1 MIKRSDTMHR
11 ANDDFMHIRPMTL
24 SIVYSEGDDGLLE
37 KIQGI
42 VVDMALRPG
51 DPDEVVGYVVYR
63 DGELVTVDRSHV
75 AGEVVLE
82 WAPEIPEELRKLLN
96 G

>member
-1 MIKRSDTMHR
+1 MHR

-42 VVDMALRPG
+42 VVDMALIPG

>member
-1 MIKRSDTMHR
+1 MHR

-24 SIVYSEGDDGLLE
+24 SIVYSEGDDGILE

-42 VVDMALRPG
+42 VVDMALIPG

-82 WAPEIPEELRKLLN
+82 WAPEIPEELQKLLN

>member
-1 MIKRSDTMHR
+1 MHQI
-11 ANDDFMHIRPMTL
+11 NDGFTHIRPLTL
-24 SIVYSEGDDGLLE
+24 SIVYSKGDDGLLE
-37 KIQGI
+37 KIEGI
-42 VVDMALRPG
+42 VVDEALIPG

-63 DGELVTVDRSHV
+63 DGELVTVYRSHV

-82 WAPEIPEELRKLLN
+82 WAPEIPEELQKLLN

>member
-1 MIKRSDTMHR
+1 MHR
-11 ANDDFMHIRPMTL
+11 ASDDFMHIRPMTL
-24 SIVYSEGDDGLLE
+24 SIVYSEGDDGILE

-42 VVDMALRPG
+42 VVDMALIPG

-82 WAPEIPEELRKLLN
+82 WDPEIPEEPQKLLN

>member
-1 MIKRSDTMHR
+1 MHR
-11 ANDDFMHIRPMTL
+11 ASDDFMHIRPMTL
-24 SIVYSEGDDGLLE
+24 SIVYSEGDDGILE

-42 VVDMALRPG
+42 VVDMALIPG

-82 WAPEIPEELRKLLN
+82 WAPEIPEELQKLLN